1 MTDAH
6 GRDPDQPTRDIRG
19 PAHGSSAYTGRGRVD
34 PLAEQPTEVVPLDR
48 FESRDETPAAGIRA
62 PAAAPTAAE
71 QHDRYDH
78 RYDERDDAGPHRTD
92 ELDDDR
98 RGRTNPEYT
107 ADPVAIR
114 RADSFAGLLLV
125 LAGIAAGVSLLLV
138 WVRGGDT
145 GLDLVR
151 GGLEDVAAGALWST
165 GSWRALAVVF
175 GGAVLF
181 LLGLLMYVPTK
192 THRFL
197 GVLALLV
204 SLAVAAGVLVPLAGA
219 DWDVS
224 GFDVGFWFTVAV
236 GGLGLLGALKALMT
250 GPKLSARRR

>member
-6 GRDPDQPTRDIRG
+6 GRDTDEPTRDVRG
-19 PAHGSSAYTGRGRVD
+19 TAHGSSAHTGPGGP
-34 PLAEQPTEVVPLDR
+34 PLADQPTEVVPMSR
-48 FESRDETPAAGIRA
+48 FEPRDETPPAGFRV
-62 PAAAPTAAE
+62 PAAVPVPAPEPRDETHHRSGE
-71 QHDRYDH
+71 LPDH
-78 RYDERDDAGPHRTD
+78 PP
-92 ELDDDR
+92 
-98 RGRTNPEYT
+98 GRTNPEYT
-107 ADPVAIR
+107 AEPVAVR

-125 LAGIAAGVSLLLV
+125 LAGIAAGVSLLLA
-138 WVRGGDT
+138 WVRGRNDT

-151 GGLEDVAAGALWST
+151 AGVQDAAAGTLWST
-165 GSWRALAVVF
+165 GSWQALAVVF

-197 GVLALLV
+197 GALALLV
-204 SLAVAAGVLVPLAGA
+204 SLAVAAGVLVPLADAG
-219 DWDVS
+219 WDVS

>member
-6 GRDPDQPTRDIRG
+6 GRDPGEPTRDVRG
-19 PAHGSSAYTGRGRVD
+19 PAHGSSAHTGPGGGQ
-34 PLAEQPTEVVPLDR
+34 PLADRPTEVVPLGR
-48 FESRDETPAAGIRA
+48 FGARDETPPAGVGVPAAA
-62 PAAAPTAAE
+62 PAAAE
-71 QHDRYDH
+71 RHDD
-78 RYDERDDAGPHRTD
+78 RDDEGRHRTD
-92 ELDDDR
+92 EPDDDP
-98 RGRTNPEYT
+98 RGRTSPEYT

-114 RADSFAGLLLV
+114 RADSPAGLLLV

-151 GGLEDVAAGALWST
+151 GGVDDIADGTLWST
-165 GSWRALAVVF
+165 GSWQPSAVVF
-175 GGAVLF
+175 GGAALF
-181 LLGLLMYVPTK
+181 LLGLLMYVPAR

-204 SLAVAAGVLVPLAGA
+204 ALAVAAGVLVPLADA
-219 DWDVS
+219 AWDVS

-250 GPKLSARRR
+250 GPKLR

>member
-6 GRDPDQPTRDIRG
+6 DRGTDEPTRDVRD
-19 PAHGSSAYTGRGRVD
+19 PAHGSSAYTGQ
-34 PLAEQPTEVVPLDR
+34 PLADQPTEVVPLDR
-48 FESRDETPAAGIRA
+48 YEARDDTPPAGLRPLAVPPVPDDEPYATPRDEGR
-62 PAAAPTAAE
+62 
-71 QHDRYDH
+71 
-78 RYDERDDAGPHRTD
+78 HRTD
-92 ELDDDR
+92 APDDDPR
-98 RGRTNPEYT
+98 DRTNPEYT
-107 ADPVAIR
+107 AAPVAVR
-114 RADSFAGLLLV
+114 RADSVAGLLLV

-151 GGLEDVAAGALWST
+151 GGIADAVDGTVWSS
-165 GSWRALAVVF
+165 GSWQVLAVVF

-181 LLGLLMYVPTK
+181 LLGLLMYVPAK

-204 SLAVAAGVLVPLAGA
+204 SLAVAAGVLVPLADA
-219 DWDVS
+219 DWDIS

-236 GGLGLLGALKALMT
+236 GGLGLLGTLKALST
-250 GPKLSARRR
+250 GQKVSRRR